1 MTSQL
6 APAALGGRRM
16 RHAPFVL
23 AVAAGL
29 VLRVVVGVAYRPALL
44 FYDSGGYLEVAA
56 HPALGT
62 FRPIGYSLLLWPLR
76 TLAPGSLE
84 PIVVVQ
90 HALGL
95 LVAVACYA
103 FLVRRGLPTWGAT
116 LATLPLLLDPLQLV
130 LEHYVLSDVAFE
142 AMLVAACLMLLWRE
156 RPTLVLIVGAGL
168 AAGSCAL
175 VRGAGSFLVVA
186 FLVAVVCLRVG
197 WVKVVAFGIAAMLPI
212 AVYATAYH
220 SKYGVYA
227 LSQSG
232 SRFLYARLAPLVH
245 CHDPQLHLPRYE
257 KMLCPHH
264 PVGSRPSS
272 DYFMW
277 GHQKGPA
284 YHVVPPPGM
293 TREQV
298 LGDFSKRVVR
308 AQPETLAV
316 ATLADL
322 GRGFLPSRTSDVP
335 GFPSRYWLFRD
346 HYWMLNT
353 RDWHPHSSPGPAGFL
368 QTYREVL
375 WTPGPLNALL
385 LLAAA
390 AAACGVGRARR
401 CGDRVAIGLIAGSGA
416 LTLVTTAAV
425 SGFSWRYQLP
435 QLALFPVAG
444 ALAVAA
450 LARGPAA
457 GRATPPAP
465 LRLLDR
471 TSDLVA
477 ARSASLRRQHDRGRL
492 QLLLALACGV
502 VVAVVVAA
510 GAVWSGWFRPATGG
524 PVAMLTGLVVV
535 AGLVLTQR
543 RAAADAR
550 RAAATSDSRAA
561 PAPPA

>member
-6 APAALGGRRM
+6 ASAVLGGRRT

-23 AVAAGL
+23 AVVAGI
-29 VLRVVVGVAYRPALL
+29 VIRVVVGLAYRPAIL
-44 FYDSGGYLEVAA
+44 FYDSNGYLTVAA

-62 FRPIGYSLLLWPLR
+62 LRPIGYSLLLWPLR
-76 TLAPGSLE
+76 TLVPGSLE

-103 FLVRRGLPTWGAT
+103 FLVRRGLPPWGAT

-142 AMLVAACLMLLWRE
+142 AMLVAACLLLLWKE
-156 RPTLVLIVGAGL
+156 RPTVVLLVGAGL
-168 AAGSCAL
+168 TAGSCAL
-175 VRGAGSFLVVA
+175 VRGAGTFLLVA

-197 WVKVVAFGIAAMLPI
+197 WVRVVVFGVAAILPI

-232 SRFLYARLAPLVH
+232 SRFLYARLAPLVR
-245 CHDPQLHLPRYE
+245 CDDPQLHLPPYE
-257 KMLCPHH
+257 KMLCPRH

-272 DYFMW
+272 DYYMW
-277 GHQKGPA
+277 GHHKGPA

-293 TREQV
+293 TTEQV

-308 AQPETLAV
+308 AQPAAFAEAV
-316 ATLADL
+316 LADF
-322 GRGFLPSRTSDVP
+322 GRGFLPSRTYDVP

-346 HYWMLNT
+346 HYWMLET
-353 RDWHPHSSPGPAGFL
+353 RDWQPRAAPGPAGFL

-385 LLAAA
+385 LLASAA
-390 AAACGVGRARR
+390 AAIGVGRARR
-401 CGDRVAIGLIAGSGA
+401 CGDRVAIALIAGSGT

-450 LARGPAA
+450 LARGPAP
-457 GRATPPAP
+457 GRPAAPAP

-471 TSDLVA
+471 AAGLVA
-477 ARSASLRRQHDRGRL
+477 ARSPVLRRAHERGWL
-492 QLLLALACGV
+492 AALLALVVGA
-502 VVAVVVAA
+502 VVAFLVAV
-510 GAVWSGWFRPATGG
+510 GAVGSGWFRRVPGG
-524 PVAMLTGLVVV
+524 VAGLASGLVVMV
-535 AGLVLTQR
+535 WLVVTQR
-543 RAAADAR
+543 RGAAGDV
-550 RAAATSDSRAA
+550 AATAGSE
-561 PAPPA
+561 PAPTPPA